1 MYGLFG
7 LFGAFALAGCQ
18 NETLPA
24 DGVAAD
30 GEGNVMF
37 TLSAPEAME
46 TSRATLGS
54 NSNSALGGLSNV
66 DYSQYDLRYQLAVY
80 RVDDTGASATYTQV
94 GHRK

>member
-37 TLSAPEAME
+37 TLSAPKPWKQAARHWVP
-46 TSRATLGS
+46 TATVPW
-54 NSNSALGGLSNV
+54 A
-66 DYSQYDLRYQLAVY
+66 D
-80 RVDDTGASATYTQV
+80 
-94 GHRK
+94 